1 MLFKWLKDFNGY
13 IHTTFFMVCTVLLCY
28 LILFEYSITQ
38 TLLTVT
44 IGTLYTGIL
53 MSGYLHRYCS
63 HKSWSMPRFVEIA
76 LMAQT
81 TTLMQSPSMGWAA
94 THMDHHAY
102 TDKEGDPHGHVH
114 SVLQNFLVFNRLPK
128 LTKIPRWM
136 LRDKLYGL
144 QTTWYWEIGITLFTI
159 CCLLLGWQTMVSLVA
174 ISYLVQV
181 GLNLVGHTKNLE
193 PINKPWLNLIWQ
205 GELYHANHHWNPRRA
220 RFGPLDL
227 TYFLL
232 ILPSET
238 LKKLENS

>member
-81 TTLMQSPSMGWAA
+81 TTLM
-94 THMDHHAY
+94 
-102 TDKEGDPHGHVH
+102 
-114 SVLQNFLVFNRLPK
+114 
-128 LTKIPRWM
+128 
-136 LRDKLYGL
+136 
-144 QTTWYWEIGITLFTI
+144 
-159 CCLLLGWQTMVSLVA
+159 
-174 ISYLVQV
+174 
-181 GLNLVGHTKNLE
+181 
-193 PINKPWLNLIWQ
+193 
-205 GELYHANHHWNPRRA
+205 
-220 RFGPLDL
+220 
-227 TYFLL
+227 
-232 ILPSET
+232 
-238 LKKLENS
+238 